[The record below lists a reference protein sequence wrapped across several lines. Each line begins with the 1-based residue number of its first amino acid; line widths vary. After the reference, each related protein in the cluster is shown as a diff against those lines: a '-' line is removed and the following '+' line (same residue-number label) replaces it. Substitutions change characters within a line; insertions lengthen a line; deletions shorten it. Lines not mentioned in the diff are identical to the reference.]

1 MITHSKLFKSLGKFA
16 TSAYAN
22 LTLIVLLSAF
32 LIFWKSPHTAFA
44 DDGIY
49 VAAGQ
54 RILDGSPIYIEGFRS
69 GPFGAIILSLLAE
82 VIPQNFAWLVFQV
95 SYVFCMIGIVTILSR
110 GTPVGQVMF
119 TLVFAISCAPMRE
132 SLHNHQITALV
143 VFMSIWPFFYF
154 RHNLALKYLAV
165 FSCSFAVDL
174 KPQVAI
180 FLVLALTLL
189 HRNFILPFISF
200 VFTLFSHGMIS
211 VFRGENVDLQWI
223 NFLLSLNQSSKWGE
237 SIFFWPLLEKFG
249 ISSEFL
255 LICQQFCIVGL
266 ILFIFYSG
274 LRGESSRCLVA
285 VGLLTYFMSY
295 SHFYDCLLIAVLAI
309 IKSTVNPDLKSL
321 LFMGFAIVPGEVII
335 LQNFVFLMVMM
346 LVYLL
351 NIRSFQL
358 FKLKQIIFIF
368 LLTFAVHLF
377 NNVTFANS
385 DDQVRLRS
393 TIYVFLALLAL
404 LDFLVLRRMVENLTR
419 SVLTF
424 LRQTIHQRG
433 LRRRSDEFGRGF
445 LEPRFGPLLSTTGVT
460 YGIPDGSCAPVI
472 RIKS

>member
-1 MITHSKLFKSLGKFA
+1 MITNSKLCGRLGLFA

-22 LTLIVLLSAF
+22 LTLIVLLSSF

-82 VIPQNFAWLVFQV
+82 AIPKNLGWLVFQLI
-95 SYVFCMIGIVTILSR
+95 YVLCMIGIVAILSR
-110 GTPVGQVMF
+110 GTPVGRILF

-143 VFMSIWPFFYF
+143 IFMSIWPFFYF
-154 RHNLALKYLAV
+154 RHNLVLKYLAV

-189 HRNFILPFISF
+189 QRNFVLPFISF
-200 VFTLFSHGMIS
+200 MFTLFSHAIIS
-211 VFRGENVDLQWI
+211 IFRGENVDLQWI
-223 NFLLSLNQSSKWGE
+223 SFLISLNQSSKWGE

-249 ISSEFL
+249 FSYEFL

-266 ILFIFYSG
+266 ILFIVYSG
-274 LRGESSRCLVA
+274 LRGESFRCLVA
-285 VGLLTYFMSY
+285 VSSLTYFMNY
-295 SHFYDCLLIAVLAI
+295 SHFYDCLLVAVLAI

-321 LFMGFAIVPGEVII
+321 LFMGYAIVPGEVFI
-335 LQNFVFLMVMM
+335 LQNSVFLSVMM
-346 LVYLL
+346 FVYLL
-351 NIRSFQL
+351 NIRIFQL
-358 FKLKQIIFIF
+358 FKLKQIMFVFPLI
-368 LLTFAVHLF
+368 FAVHLF
-377 NNVTFANS
+377 NNLMFSNS

-404 LDFLVLRRMVENLTR
+404 ADFLVFRRM
-419 SVLTF
+419 
-424 LRQTIHQRG
+424 
-433 LRRRSDEFGRGF
+433 
-445 LEPRFGPLLSTTGVT
+445 LEKLAGAFSRF
-460 YGIPDGSCAPVI
+460 
-472 RIKS
+472 